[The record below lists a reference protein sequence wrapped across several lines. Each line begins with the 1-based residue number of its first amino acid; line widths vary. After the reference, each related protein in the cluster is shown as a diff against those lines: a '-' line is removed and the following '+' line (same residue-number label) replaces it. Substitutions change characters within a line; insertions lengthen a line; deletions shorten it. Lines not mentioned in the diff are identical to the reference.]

1 MDGSFNQIV
10 LAADGFRIGVEEK
23 ESNLIHRI
31 TEQGEVMLCFGGDEL
46 HSGLSCKRSCFV
58 VLWACAL
65 EV

>member
-1 MDGSFNQIV
+1 M
-10 LAADGFRIGVEEK
+10 EEK

-31 TEQGEVMLCFGGDEL
+31 TEEGEVMLCFGGDEL